1 MKVDRLRTQH
11 RRVGL
16 DSNLFIYLFE
26 GTGRE
31 AALVGEVLDAI
42 SAGSMTGVLATL
54 GVAEILTGPMRAGDT
69 ALAERYRDELASVT
83 GLDLVPLSVEIA
95 ADAAALRG
103 LRRASLADAVHLA
116 TAGAAGAT
124 AFITNDR
131 ALRGSPQL
139 EIVRLT

>member
-1 MKVDRLRTQH
+1 MKVDRLSVQH

-31 AALVGEVLDAI
+31 AALVGELLDAI
-42 SAGSMTGVLATL
+42 SAGAMTGVLATL
-54 GVAEILTGPMRAGDT
+54 GVAEILTGPVRAGDT
-69 ALAERYRDELASVT
+69 ALAERYGDELASVT
-83 GLDLVPLSVEIA
+83 GLDLVPLSAKIA
-95 ADAAALRG
+95 ADAATLRG

-116 TAGAAGAT
+116 TARAAGAT

-131 ALRGSPQL
+131 ALRSSPHL
-139 EIVRLT
+139 EVVRLT